1 MTGPLTAVATADSRH
16 VTMTVQQQAR
26 IHKSCARKAH
36 VLSSRQV
43 ILPGSHDKDDISL
56 TQEAAKRAGSL
67 EWVVIHHMLNWQF
80 SQMAEGDQGGQQ
92 F

>member
-1 MTGPLTAVATADSRH
+1 M
-16 VTMTVQQQAR
+16 
-26 IHKSCARKAH
+26 
-36 VLSSRQV
+36 LSSRQV

-67 EWVVIHHMLNWQF
+67 EWVVIHHMLNWQL

-92 F
+92 CSRMTDEGQQHVSMTSAEWHAFLMNMTRTT